1 MTVPAAVF
9 ALQRVLFLQLRSWMN
24 AQAVGAL
31 VGLGQQAT
39 ALLAGISAMAVTMSK
54 LNSTKRTSKNKTKQK
69 IDFFTVSHNQYL

>member
-24 AQAVGAL
+24 AQAVGDPA
-31 VGLGQQAT
+31 GQEQTAT
-39 ALLAGISAMAVTMSK
+39 ALLAGISAMDVTMSK
-54 LNSTKRTSKNKTKQK
+54 PNSTKRTSKNKTKQK